1 MVTRKNQVTDHKEV
15 HHNGSL
21 RPPVLPTNTTNS
33 MRSQRPSKRSNE
45 PASFL
50 QQFSLR
56 KKVALFAIAMS
67 AFPLLGTVMVQNWQ
81 SQAIDQASQRNLPA
95 EETVRAAAQP
105 LLLSYLGIVGLNAI
119 LAGGMA
125 VFLSDRVLRPVLKSS
140 GAVRKIGQGHLETRL
155 AVEGKDELA
164 VLAGNI
170 NWMAAQ
176 FQDRLQQ
183 QSAAAQQIHLL
194 KQVTLDLAQSR
205 QVDETL
211 PSLVEAIRQAFQFD
225 RVLLY
230 RTEEGG
236 ASALVADS
244 VAPLLSLKSA
254 IKGSAI
260 EDSAIKDSAIKDSAI
275 KDSAIADG
283 SIRDSAIAQLWL
295 HSAIKQPQGHV
306 EAVADIATVD
316 LPEELLEQL
325 AALSIKASLTAP
337 IVIQGQCLGI
347 LMAHQC
353 QGSYDWQMTEIDAWS
368 QLAMQI
374 GLAWERKRS
383 ESKAEIAA
391 QAHRY
396 QQDSL
401 QAQLNKLLKEL
412 ERTFGSD
419 FIPTAPIEG
428 KASPAELCEAIAQ
441 VFDATTGALHN
452 LTAKVKQAVEQLDA
466 MAAAEA
472 QATTQLSRITVR
484 QTVTLSQI
492 RSTIENLKP
501 ALKTIA
507 TYAHQSST
515 TVRTVLEQT
524 ETRAHL
530 IHRAEDQLLKW
541 QTTTSEAI
549 EQADQLDHD
558 CQEVIK
564 VTAFVNQLILQIH
577 ILAVNASLQS
587 GQAEGAASGMTPVVA
602 QLNELLTQL
611 RGAMQQIGQLT
622 LNLHHETSGV
632 VKGVKHGM
640 ALTSIGKE
648 FDQRIDLQADQTQAA
663 SGQIDQMMQFIVRTA
678 ETQIDTA
685 QTVLNLMQ
693 KLSSD
698 AQDVSTDAAR
708 SARSPQPIA
717 AIAQQLRNSLQ
728 DLKIKER

>member
-1 MVTRKNQVTDHKEV
+1 MVTRKNQVTDHKV
-15 HHNGSL
+15 RHNGSL
-21 RPPVLPTNTTNS
+21 RPPVLPPHTTNS
-33 MRSQRPSKRSNE
+33 MRSQRPSERSNQ

-81 SQAIDQASQRNLPA
+81 SQALDQSSQRNLPA
-95 EETVRAAAQP
+95 QETVRAAAQP

-125 VFLSDRVLRPVLKSS
+125 VFLTDRVLRPVLKSS

-205 QVDETL
+205 QVDEAL

-225 RVLLY
+225 RVLIY

-236 ASALVADS
+236 ASALVANS
-244 VAPLLSLKSA
+244 VAPLSSLNSAINGSA

-260 EDSAIKDSAIKDSAI
+260 RDSAL

-295 HSAIKQPQGHV
+295 YSAIKQPQGHV

-316 LPEELLEQL
+316 LPEESLEQL

-353 QGSYDWQMTEIDAWS
+353 QGAYEWQMTEIDAWS
-368 QLAMQI
+368 QIAMQI

-383 ESKAEIAA
+383 EGRAEIAA

-419 FIPTAPIEG
+419 FIQIAPIED
-428 KASPAELCEAIAQ
+428 KASPAQLCEAIAQ
-441 VFDATTGALHN
+441 VFDATTGALHS
-452 LTAKVKQAVEQLDA
+452 LTAKVKQVSVQLDA
-466 MAAAEA
+466 VAASEA

-640 ALTSIGKE
+640 ALTSIGKD
-648 FDQRIDLQADQTQAA
+648 FDQRVELQADQTQAA
-663 SGQIDQMMQFIVRTA
+663 SGQIDQMMQFISRTA

-698 AQDVSTDAAR
+698 AQDVSTDAAQA
-708 SARSPQPIA
+708 ARAPQPIA
-717 AIAQQLRNSLQ
+717 AIAQQLKNSLQ

>member
-1 MVTRKNQVTDHKEV
+1 MVTRKNQVTDHKV
-15 HHNGSL
+15 HHNDSFL
-21 RPPVLPTNTTNS
+21 PPVLPPDTTNS
-33 MRSQRPSKRSNE
+33 MQLQRSSERSAQ
-45 PASFL
+45 PVSFL
-50 QQFSLR
+50 QQLSLR

-67 AFPLLGTVMVQNWQ
+67 AFPLLGTVMVQSWQ

-95 EETVRAAAQP
+95 QETVRAAAQP

-125 VFLSDRVLRPVLKSS
+125 VFLTDRVLRPVLKSS

-170 NWMAAQ
+170 NWMAEQ
-176 FQDRLQQ
+176 FQGRLQQ

-205 QVDETL
+205 QVNEAL
-211 PSLVEAIRQAFQFD
+211 PSIVAAIRQSFQFD

-230 RTEEGG
+230 RMDEGG

-244 VAPLLSLKSA
+244 VAPLSSL
-254 IKGSAI
+254 
-260 EDSAIKDSAIKDSAI
+260 DSAIKDSAINGNAINGSAI

-316 LPEELLEQL
+316 LPEESLEQL

-353 QGSYDWQMTEIDAWS
+353 RGSYEWQMTEIDAWS
-368 QLAMQI
+368 QIAMQI

-383 ESKAEIAA
+383 EGRAEVAA
-391 QAHRY
+391 QAYRY

-412 ERTFGSD
+412 EQTLGSD
-419 FIPTAPIEG
+419 FISTAPIEG

-441 VFDATTGALHN
+441 VFDATMGALHS
-452 LTAKVKQAVEQLDA
+452 LSAKVKQAAVQLDA
-466 MAAAEA
+466 VAAAEA

-524 ETRAHL
+524 EARAQL

-541 QTTTSEAI
+541 QTTTSDAI

-587 GQAEGAASGMTPVVA
+587 GQSEGAASGMTPVVA

-663 SGQIDQMMQFIVRTA
+663 SGQIDQMMQFITRTA
-678 ETQIDTA
+678 ETQMDTA

-698 AQDVSTDAAR
+698 AQDVSTDAAQ